1 MEVAMPQ
8 TNEKRFFLKKQDRL
22 FSKIQIEYLF
32 KHAKHFTEF
41 PIRFSYCVIMNEN
54 RFWFDKDNK
63 ENQAML
69 CMFTASKRN
78 FKRANKRNQCKRL
91 MREAYRLN
99 RTELLSSIE
108 GKNIKVFIS
117 LNYIGKEILSFIEVE
132 TALKKLMQKCMAN
145 INRE

>member
-1 MEVAMPQ
+1 
-8 TNEKRFFLKKQDRL
+8 
-22 FSKIQIEYLF
+22 
-32 KHAKHFTEF
+32 
-41 PIRFSYCVIMNEN
+41 
-54 RFWFDKDNK
+54 
-63 ENQAML
+63 
-69 CMFTASKRN
+69 
-78 FKRANKRNQCKRL
+78 

-132 TALKKLMQKCMAN
+132 TALKKLMQKCLAN